1 MTSVRE
7 SGGERGRQREAREK
21 NRGRV
26 REQRE
31 RGGLDGMRDWLQRL
45 IERI

>member
-31 RGGLDGMRDWLQRL
+31 GGVRRNEGLVTKTD
-45 IERI
+45 